1 MKSACGRART
11 PPEVKRGRTVVR
23 YQTLD
28 PILSNRDYV
37 QAQLRLLEDIAQLL
51 EKYPTLGE
59 GLVGLFRQT
68 TMPRRRRTR
77 ELVNA
82 LMDVLKTSPQGMELE
97 AIRKALLERG
107 IQVPGK
113 NEQMQRARL
122 TLIFRK
128 NQDLFQRVRRGVYQL
143 KV

>member
-1 MKSACGRART
+1 MK
-11 PPEVKRGRTVVR
+11 E
-23 YQTLD
+23 
-28 PILSNRDYV
+28 ILESRINLLRSQLADIERRRDYV
-37 QAQLRLLEDIAQLL
+37 HAQLQLLENIAQLL

-82 LMDVLKTSPQGMELE
+82 LMDALKTSPQGMELE

-107 IQVPGK
+107 IQIPGK

-122 TLIFRK
+122 TLVFRK

>member
-1 MKSACGRART
+1 MK
-11 PPEVKRGRTVVR
+11 E
-23 YQTLD
+23 
-28 PILSNRDYV
+28 ILESRINLLRSQLADIERRRDYV
-37 QAQLRLLEDIAQLL
+37 HAQLQLLENIAQLL

-82 LMDVLKTSPQGMELE
+82 LMDALKTSPQGMELE

-107 IQVPGK
+107 IQIPGK

-122 TLIFRK
+122 TLVFRK

-143 KV
+143 KM

>member
-1 MKSACGRART
+1 MK
-11 PPEVKRGRTVVR
+11 E
-23 YQTLD
+23 
-28 PILSNRDYV
+28 ILESRINLLRSQLADIEQRRDYV

>member
-1 MKSACGRART
+1 MK
-11 PPEVKRGRTVVR
+11 E
-23 YQTLD
+23 
-28 PILSNRDYV
+28 ILESRINLLRSQLADIEQRRDYV

-82 LMDVLKTSPQGMELE
+82 LMDVLKASPQGMELE

>member
-1 MKSACGRART
+1 MK
-11 PPEVKRGRTVVR
+11 E
-23 YQTLD
+23 
-28 PILSNRDYV
+28 ILESRINLLRSQLADIERRRDYV
-37 QAQLRLLEDIAQLL
+37 HAQLQLLENIAQLL

-82 LMDVLKTSPQGMELE
+82 LMDALKTSPQGMELE
-97 AIRKALLERG
+97 AIRKTLLERG
-107 IQVPGK
+107 IQIPGK

-122 TLIFRK
+122 TLVFRK